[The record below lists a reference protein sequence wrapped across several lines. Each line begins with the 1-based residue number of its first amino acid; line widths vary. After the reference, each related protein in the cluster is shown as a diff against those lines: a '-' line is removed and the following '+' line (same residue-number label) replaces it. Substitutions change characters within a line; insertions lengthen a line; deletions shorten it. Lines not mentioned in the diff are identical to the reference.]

1 MPDDL
6 IEPRH
11 PSGREGDRR
20 KKRPFGSDKPAS
32 VNGASFIY
40 VNAECREEGL
50 EAAWTCLS
58 SYSGLGRA
66 RLRHPRLL
74 GASSFLLVPAGI
86 GLFVVRGWAATLCL
100 WESRRRQRRPGRRK
114 TEVLQDPTC
123 HARAGD
129 VRDELHP
136 AAAHREG
143 KHIDGED
150 LLEQLSSSDAVC
162 MPGRDGALGAD

>member
-1 MPDDL
+1 MPL
-6 IEPRH
+6 VVLRSRQGTAP
-11 PSGREGDRR
+11 PS
-20 KKRPFGSDKPAS
+20 
-32 VNGASFIY
+32 
-40 VNAECREEGL
+40 
-50 EAAWTCLS
+50 AA
-58 SYSGLGRA
+58 LG
-66 RLRHPRLL
+66 

-86 GLFVVRGWAATLCL
+86 GLFVVRGWVATLYL

-136 AAAHREG
+136 AAAHRAG

-150 LLEQLSSSDAVC
+150 LLEQLSPRDAAC
-162 MPGRDGALGAD
+162 TPGRDGALGAGRRTDHGGPGRGVPCAPAAARVRAAEQRTTDKCGPCRRRLRAFRS